1 MLDII
6 LDEFHFSTMWNG
18 GIFLFSLFALI
29 IYFFILPEDDKFSIK
44 KAIFFVAGMIAL
56 FAALGSPWNI
66 IGRIQ
71 FSTHVIQLILLLFV
85 APPFLIMGFKMKI
98 FDKIKSM
105 KSLSILDKSFQFLT
119 KPIAATVLF
128 QLLFYGYHI
137 PAIFNFARMDLYL
150 NYFFLLAIFIA
161 AILMWIPII
170 SQNILSQKKKAI
182 YILINSLL
190 LVPYSLILI
199 LASEAL
205 YIIYTDV
212 DLFVS
217 SLEAC
222 FPDLDS
228 VPDDFFAVLL
238 PFEPV
243 YEQKVGGWYLLAGQV
258 ILFTIALV
266 LSLFK
271 NRRAQ

>member
-44 KAIFFVAGMIAL
+44 KAILFVAGMIAL

-71 FSTHVIQLILLLFV
+71 FSTHIIQLILLLFI
-85 APPFLIMGFKMKI
+85 APPLLILGFKMKI
-98 FDKIKSM
+98 LDKIKSITFLN
-105 KSLSILDKSFQFLT
+105 KAFRLLT
-119 KPIAATVLF
+119 KPVAATVLF
-128 QLLFYGYHI
+128 QFLFYCYHI

-170 SQNILSQKKKAI
+170 SKNILPFKKKVI

-190 LVPYSLILI
+190 LLPYSLTLI
-199 LASEAL
+199 FAKEAL
-205 YIIYTDV
+205 YMIYTDV

-228 VPDDFFAVLL
+228 VPDDFFAALL

-243 YEQKVGGWYLLAGQV
+243 YEQKVGGWYLLAGQLIV
-258 ILFTIALV
+258 FSFTV
-266 LSLFK
+266 VCLSFK
-271 NRRAQ
+271 KTSSK

>member
-18 GIFLFSLFALI
+18 GIFLFTLFALI

-44 KAIFFVAGMIAL
+44 KAILFVAGMIAV

-71 FSTHVIQLILLLFV
+71 FSTHIIQLILLLFV
-85 APPFLIMGFKMKI
+85 APPLLIMGFKMRI
-98 FDKIKSM
+98 FDKIKSI
-105 KSLSILDKSFQFLT
+105 SFLDKSFHFLT
-119 KPIAATVLF
+119 KSVVATVLF
-128 QLLFYGYHI
+128 QLFFYGYHI
-137 PAIFNFARMDLYL
+137 PAIFDFARMDLYL

-170 SQNILSQKKKAI
+170 SQNILSKKQKMG
-182 YILINSLL
+182 YILINSALLMAYSLL
-190 LVPYSLILI
+190 LIL
-199 LASEAL
+199 SGEAL
-205 YIIYTDV
+205 YVIYTDV

-228 VPDDFFAVLL
+228 VPDDFFAALL
-238 PFEPV
+238 PFEPIH
-243 YEQKVGGWYLLAGQV
+243 EQKLGGWYLLAGQLIIFAV
-258 ILFTIALV
+258 AAL
-266 LSLFK
+266 LTSLK
-271 NRRAQ
+271 KGCSA